1 MKAIPDTC
9 PKTGLP
15 ILRRN
20 DLDQRFEMEPGFIY
34 MVVGPD
40 TWGRG
45 FSVRE
50 AWKAAGSPKLAKVF
64 KAWAAVEM
72 SAYGGWR
79 VKPDYAPRL
88 AEGLAYD
95 ELCER
100 LFKGLAIICTVA
112 KEYDQVSRISL

>member
-20 DLDQRFEMEPGFIY
+20 GLNQRFEMEPGFIY
-34 MVVGPD
+34 MVVSEDG
-40 TWGRG
+40 WGRG
-45 FSVRE
+45 YTVKE
-50 AWKAAGSPKLAKVF
+50 AWDAASRPKLAKVF

-72 SAYGGWR
+72 NRYGGWR
-79 VKPDYAPRL
+79 VQPQYMPKF
-88 AEGLAYD
+88 AEGLSHD
-95 ELCER
+95 EAADR